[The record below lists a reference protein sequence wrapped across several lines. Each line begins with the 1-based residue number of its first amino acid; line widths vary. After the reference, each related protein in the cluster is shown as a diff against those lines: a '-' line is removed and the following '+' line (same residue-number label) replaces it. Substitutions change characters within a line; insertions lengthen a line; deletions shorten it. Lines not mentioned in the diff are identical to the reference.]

1 MKLTVEE
8 GNYIQGLVAQ
18 ARNLYGKTWERILK
32 KTALA
37 LPEKGLNTRTGVLE
51 EFDAQKEEKVIKKL
65 VQKNILEIRQEQT
78 DIQRQG
84 SFQDRYGDGNDK
96 FIGLRP
102 KKLEKLK
109 DQLDL

>member
-8 GNYIQGLVAQ
+8 GNYIQGLVSH
-18 ARNLYGKTWERILK
+18 ARNLYGRKWERILK
-32 KTALA
+32 KTALT
-37 LPEKGLNTRTGVLE
+37 LPKKGLNTRTGVLE
-51 EFDAQKEEKVIKKL
+51 EFDAQNEEKVIKQL
-65 VQKNILEIRQEQT
+65 VQKNILEIRQEET

-102 KKLEKLK
+102 EKLEELK